1 MLRRLLHLV
10 VAGALLVG
18 CSAQQAISTTPV
30 QSEPSTTAAPA
41 SQPPPDPTATP
52 DTANVELAMADA
64 PRAEASPAD
73 AHAAADGINAL
84 GFDLLRLIASEQENA
99 VLSPAS
105 IAIALGMARAGA
117 RGTTAAEMDAVMR
130 GIGAPENA
138 AWLNALDQALA
149 SRTGSFTDDSGETHD
164 LTLRIANAPFSQQG
178 MPLEEAYLNAL
189 AEAYGAGVRLV
200 DYIGDAEG
208 SRRLINAWV
217 DEQTEHRI
225 EELLPEDSVDALTRL
240 ILVNAI
246 YLKAP
251 WRVPFTEEA
260 TADGAFTRADGS
272 TVQVPMMATAHHM
285 AYAAGPGWHAV
296 DLPYVGDKL
305 SMLLILPDDPAE
317 FTATL
322 DPGQLDAIVAGLGST
337 RVELRMPKF
346 GIETQAELKPLLSA
360 LGMPTAFDDNKADFS
375 GITTAERL
383 FISAVVHQA
392 NIDVDEAGTEA
403 AAATAVIGST
413 TGGPPPETIELHFD
427 RPFLFA
433 LRDIETGAVLFLGAV
448 GDPSAD

>member
-1 MLRRLLHLV
+1 MPRRLLHLV

-18 CSAQQAISTTPV
+18 CSVPPAASPTPAR
-30 QSEPSTTAAPA
+30 PSTTAKPA
-41 SQPPPDPTATP
+41 SPGPPDPTATP
-52 DTANVELAMADA
+52 DTANIELAMADA
-64 PRAEASPAD
+64 PRAEASPDD
-73 AHAAADGINAL
+73 ARAAAEGINAL
-84 GFDLLRLIASEQENA
+84 GFDLLRLQVAEQENT
-99 VLSPAS
+99 VISPAS

-117 RGTTAAEMDAVMR
+117 RGVTADEMDAVMR
-130 GIGAPENA
+130 GVGAPENA

-149 SRTGSFTDDSGETHD
+149 SRTGNFTDDSGEAHD

-178 MPLEEAYLNAL
+178 MPLEEAYLTAL

-217 DEQTEHRI
+217 DEETEHRI

-251 WRVPFTEEA
+251 WRVPFSEEA
-260 TADGAFTRADGS
+260 TADGAFTRADGT
-272 TVQVPMMATAHHM
+272 TVQVPMMAAAHHM
-285 AYAAGPGWHAV
+285 GYAAGPGWQAI

-305 SMLLILPDDPAE
+305 SMLLVLPDDPAG

-322 DPGQLDAIVAGLGST
+322 DPSQLDAIVAGLEST

-360 LGMPTAFDDNKADFS
+360 LGMPTAFDDSNADFS
-375 GITTAERL
+375 GITTAARL
-383 FISAVVHQA
+383 HISAVIHQA

-403 AAATAVIGST
+403 AAATAVIGGV
-413 TGGPPPETIELHFD
+413 TGGPPPETIELRFD